1 MVQFMLD
8 NLGGKARK
16 GGSHLLPILIAV
28 ANHNVLIA
36 SGWPAADQRQTEF
49 CCLIRFGLA
58 DEDGIIQDQ
67 VTKAQADNDNPLLNP
82 NHIGCQ
88 AYTGIL
94 MGQQGV
100 LQILPDGQVSRA
112 GLLGF
117 LLEKEDV
124 FRNGFDHNRSFLV
137 FFFTDFDSQRS
148 KQNRQKT
155 SSSNDKYWGSLATC

>member
-1 MVQFMLD
+1 MIQFMLD
-8 NLGGKARK
+8 NLGCKTCEGH
-16 GGSHLLPILIAV
+16 GYFLPVLIAV

-36 SGWPAADQRQTEF
+36 SGGPAADQRQTGF
-49 CCLIRFGLA
+49 CCLIGFGLTN
-58 DEDGIIQDQ
+58 EDRVIHDQ

-117 LLEKEDV
+117 FVGERECL
-124 FRNGFDHNRSFLV
+124 S
-137 FFFTDFDSQRS
+137 
-148 KQNRQKT
+148 
-155 SSSNDKYWGSLATC
+155 